1 MLAGIAPQVPLYVTA
16 YTLTSALG
24 IGNDA
29 ALASLQSGTGGL
41 REVELRTGRK
51 TWLGLIDDAADRPI
65 ECDLSLYDCRS
76 HRILGNS
83 LVQDGFAGAV
93 RRATDRYG
101 AERIGCFIG
110 TIASGLAHL
119 ESCYAGHDP
128 QAGDLGPD
136 VRMRHTVLLH
146 SATEYCGK
154 VLGLAGPASTIST
167 ACSSSA
173 KAFATAYRHIR
184 SGLCDAAVVGGIDVL
199 NESFIYGFHSLGLL
213 SESPCR
219 PWDQRRDG
227 ISIGEAAGFALLE
240 RAPDGADAVALTGFG
255 ESCDAY
261 HMTAP
266 HPEGAGARTAIEHA
280 LRRAGLH
287 AGDIDYVNLHG
298 SGSPA
303 NDRSEDAAV
312 AAIFGDACPSSSTK
326 GWTGHAQGAAG
337 ITEAIIAFL
346 SMRASL
352 VPATLN
358 TAEPDPELRVRVAL
372 QNLQRPVRRVLSN
385 SFGFGGNNCAL
396 VFEAIA

>member
-1 MLAGIAPQVPLYVTA
+1 MIADIAPQVPLYVTA

-24 IGNDA
+24 VGNAA
-29 ALASLQSGTGGL
+29 ALASLQNGTGGL
-41 REVELRTGRK
+41 REVRLRTGRK
-51 TWLGLIDDAADRPI
+51 TWLGLVDGAADRPI
-65 ECDLSLYDCRS
+65 EGDLSPYDCRS
-76 HRILGNS
+76 HRMLGSS
-83 LVQDGFAGAV
+83 LAQDGFAHAV
-93 RRATDRYG
+93 RLATERYG

-119 ESCYAGHDP
+119 ESCYLGHDP
-128 QAGDLGPD
+128 QAGNLGPD
-136 VRMRHTVLLH
+136 VRTRYTTQLY
-146 SATEYCGK
+146 SATEYCCK
-154 VLGLAGPASTIST
+154 LLGLGGPASTIST

-173 KAFATAYRHIR
+173 KVFATAYRHIR
-184 SGLCDAAVVGGIDVL
+184 SGLCDAAVVGGIDCM
-199 NESFIYGFHSLGLL
+199 NESFIFGFRSLGLL

-219 PWDQRRDG
+219 PWDKRRDG

-240 RAPDGADAVALTGFG
+240 HAPSGANAVAFRGFG
-255 ESCDAY
+255 ESSDAY

-280 LRRAGLH
+280 LRRAGLR

-303 NDRSEDAAV
+303 NDSSEDAAV
-312 AAIFGDACPSSSTK
+312 AALFGDACPCSSTK
-326 GWTGHAQGAAG
+326 GWTGHTQGAAG

-358 TAEPDPELRVRVAL
+358 TDEPDPELRVRVAL
-372 QNLQRPVRRVLSN
+372 QNLRQPVRRVLSN

-396 VFEAIA
+396 VFEAVE